1 MINTCIKEFQG
12 EYRWLSNFYDCDII
26 INDIKYKSVEHAYQS
41 MKTADINWKMV
52 CSDFNN
58 SAGKIK
64 KYSKNI
70 KVDSDW
76 KNKNVDIM
84 YSLLVQKYNKEPFYS
99 LLLNTGD
106 SIIQEGNTWNDTFFG
121 IDLKTG
127 IGKNVLGILI
137 MKIRNNFKLNV
148 MF

>member
-64 KYSKNI
+64 KYSKKQLFHFLI
-70 KVDSDW
+70 FYLFFVGLKIDIRSS
-76 KNKNVDIM
+76 KN
-84 YSLLVQKYNKEPFYS
+84 PFY
-99 LLLNTGD
+99 
-106 SIIQEGNTWNDTFFG
+106 E
-121 IDLKTG
+121 
-127 IGKNVLGILI
+127 
-137 MKIRNNFKLNV
+137 
-148 MF
+148 